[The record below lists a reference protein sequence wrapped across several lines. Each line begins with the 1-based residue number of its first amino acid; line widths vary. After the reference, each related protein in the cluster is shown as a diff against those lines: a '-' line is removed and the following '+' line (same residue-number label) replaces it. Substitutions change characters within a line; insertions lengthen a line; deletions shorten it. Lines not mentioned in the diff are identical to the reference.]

1 MKFQKILNELKIS
14 ALVNQL
20 KRGNEV
26 FNKSDDDI
34 MSAIKSLT
42 DDTGKILTD
51 INIANQYI
59 KKLGLNPADPK
70 ISRII
75 NMAIKAN
82 IQSQGIKTSA
92 DNIEAERM
100 QAKIARSDDLRNQI
114 SAKGWVTNP

>member
-14 ALVNQL
+14 ALAYQL

-34 MSAIKSLT
+34 MDAIKSLT
-42 DDTGKILTD
+42 DDTGKIITD
-51 INIANQYI
+51 VNIANQYI

-75 NMAIKAN
+75 NMAVKAN
-82 IQSQGIKTSA
+82 IQSQGIKASV
-92 DNIEAERM
+92 DNMEAEKV
-100 QAKIARSDDLRNQI
+100 QTKVARGNDLRNQI
-114 SAKGWVTNP
+114 SALGWSTK